1 MRSSLFFGLMLLV
14 VFCPFSLL
22 GDSNDE
28 TQVTKARG
36 QPESSVD
43 IATADTQPLIL
54 SLTDVVELALKN
66 NLNIG
71 VERYTPRISRMG
83 IIKAE
88 AEFDPEFAAGVSGGR
103 TTSPG
108 FSTWA
113 GETALAARR
122 DKEINFEAGFNKKFP
137 TGATG
142 SVLLYTRRLQTN
154 RSGIFLNPSWA
165 SDLTFALTQPLL
177 KGFGQKINEAEIIIA
192 RNNEAISVY
201 EFHSKVLEV
210 LSEAQEVYWDL
221 VLAYE
226 DLEVQ
231 EYSLELAE
239 DFLEKNKKRVEAG
252 VLAPIETLRPQAELA
267 AREEGV
273 VIARSRIQ
281 DLTDELRN
289 ILNLNSAPP
298 FGEQGTGASA
308 APVNEEGALR
318 PADNAAYEE
327 AEVNLSS
334 SIKAALENR
343 PDYAQ
348 AKKDLENL
356 DISLVVAKNATLPQ
370 LDLAATY
377 NINGLGGSLGNDVDM
392 LATPDFFDWEV
403 GVNFAIPLG
412 NRKAKSEYLQAKWE
426 KEKALLGL
434 KSLENDI
441 VTEVKAAVREV
452 ATNLR
457 RIETNRRAREL
468 AEERLKAEE
477 KRFELGLGSSLD
489 VLEAQKDVTSAQ
501 SAELEAIIDYNIA
514 LVQLAETEGTL
525 IAASG
530 VAVEQ

>member
-1 MRSSLFFGLMLLV
+1 MRKILVSGLVLLFTFY
-14 VFCPFSLL
+14 PFSLT
-22 GDSNDE
+22 GDSSQELEVKKVPEGQGHSDI
-28 TQVTKARG
+28 TKA
-36 QPESSVD
+36 D
-43 IATADTQPLIL
+43 IQPLIL

-66 NLNIG
+66 NLGIA
-71 VERYTPRISRMG
+71 VERYSPRISELE
-83 IIKAE
+83 IVKAE
-88 AEFDPEFAAGVSGGR
+88 AEFDPEFAAEVSGGG

-113 GETALAARR
+113 GETALTARR
-122 DKEINFEAGFNKKFP
+122 DKEINLEAGLSKKFS

-154 RSGIFLNPSWA
+154 RSGIFLNPSWS
-165 SDLTFALTQPLL
+165 SDLTFSLTQPLL
-177 KGFGQKINEAEIIIA
+177 KDFGRKINEAEILIA
-192 RNNEAISVY
+192 RNNESISLN
-201 EFHSKVLEV
+201 EFHSRVLEV
-210 LSEAQEVYWDL
+210 VAGAEELYWDL
-221 VLAYE
+221 VFAYE
-226 DLEVQ
+226 DLEVK
-231 EYSLELAE
+231 ERSLALAK
-239 DFLEKNKKRVEAG
+239 DLLEKNTKRVEAG

-273 VIARSRIQ
+273 VIARSRIR
-281 DLTDELRN
+281 DLVDELKN
-289 ILNLNSAPP
+289 ILNLNPISASQ
-298 FGEQGTGASA
+298 EATI
-308 APVNEEGALR
+308 R
-318 PADNAAYEE
+318 PADAALYE
-327 AEVNLSS
+327 AVEVDLDSS
-334 SIKAALENR
+334 TKEALENR

-377 NINGLGGSLGNDVDM
+377 NVNGLGGNLGNDVDM

-403 GVNFAIPLG
+403 GLNFAIPLG

-426 KEKALLGL
+426 KEKAILGL

-452 ATNLR
+452 GTNLR

-468 AEERLKAEE
+468 AEDLLKAEE

-501 SAELEAIIDYNIA
+501 SAELEAIIDYNIS
-514 LVQLAETEGTL
+514 LVRLAETEGTL
-525 IAASG
+525 VAQSG
-530 VAVEQ
+530 VIIQE